1 MPINIVS
8 LPIFFFDSLPSTNDK
23 LMEFCATN
31 CKDGTAVVA
40 LLQEQGRGQ
49 QGAIWESEAGQ
60 NICLSIAFKPTFL
73 PVMQMFYL
81 SKVVA
86 ISIWQFL
93 QQQGVSAKIKWPN
106 DILVKDKKI
115 CGVLIEQQTC
125 GNSISQSIV
134 GVGLNLNQEK
144 FAHAPNATSL
154 FLEDLQRRDVK
165 SIAIALQSCIF
176 NNYISLQNNFHSK
189 AYRTTIDAEYFRY
202 LYRNQGVFEFSAA
215 DKPFKASIV
224 NVSPSGEL
232 SLQVEGGAVEKFYF
246 KEVEFL

>member
-1 MPINIVS
+1 
-8 LPIFFFDSLPSTNDK
+8 
-23 LMEFCATN
+23 
-31 CKDGTAVVA
+31 
-40 LLQEQGRGQ
+40 
-49 QGAIWESEAGQ
+49 
-60 NICLSIAFKPTFL
+60 
-73 PVMQMFYL
+73 
-81 SKVVA
+81 
-86 ISIWQFL
+86 
-93 QQQGVSAKIKWPN
+93 
-106 DILVKDKKI
+106 
-115 CGVLIEQQTC
+115 
-125 GNSISQSIV
+125 
-134 GVGLNLNQEK
+134 
-144 FAHAPNATSL
+144 NATSL

-165 SIAIALQSCIF
+165 SIAIALQNCIF